1 MLSPNFSCIFLFY
14 GYHRTKSY
22 HGYIL
27 SNSNNHIDQV
37 TLSLLNRRNILTV
50 FGGFFKVFMSFE
62 CYNPNNIRCAI
73 NSIGWE
79 KNVPFRILVFRH
91 FGRSALCIVCL
102 MVVIVLLVL
111 YLSHAYLS
119 HARLVEKDYG
129 SILVKHTLWHYNEEK
144 NHENAKTL
152 GVWYY
157 LFGFISTQTLC
168 N

>member
-1 MLSPNFSCIFLFY
+1 MWGLRYRHEEKKTPKFVLCLFSFIAIYYCNVMLSPNFSCIFLFY

-50 FGGFFKVFMSFE
+50 FGGFFKVFMPFE

-111 YLSHAYLS
+111 YLSHAYRS
-119 HARLVEKDYG
+119 KI
-129 SILVKHTLWHYNEEK
+129 ILVC
-144 NHENAKTL
+144 
-152 GVWYY
+152 
-157 LFGFISTQTLC
+157 S
-168 N
+168 